1 MDQPQIATS
10 VLDRLSP
17 AVHSCLTA
25 LGHEVDVQ
33 ANAVILR
40 EGDETPFLGV
50 VTAGRVALRLR
61 VPEQGERMTF
71 VTCEAGELFGWSA
84 VVAPFRTTADAVA
97 TEPTS
102 FVAFDAPELRACLDA
117 NAELAAE
124 LLPLVL
130 ESVSTRL
137 TASWAQLLD
146 MFGPRAPEPW

>member
-1 MDQPQIATS
+1 MDQPQISTS

-17 AVHSCLTA
+17 EVHACLTA
-25 LGHEVDVQ
+25 LGHDVDVP

-50 VTAGRVALRLR
+50 VTAGRIALRLR
-61 VPEQGERMTF
+61 VPELGERVTF

-84 VVAPFRTTADAVA
+84 VVSPFRTTADAVA

-102 FVAFDAPELRACLDA
+102 FVAFDAPELRVCLAA
-117 NAELAAE
+117 NPALAAE

-146 MFGPRAPEPW
+146 MFGPRAQEPW